1 MTTKVIGL
9 IQLTDPAA
17 FEIYRSQVG
26 ATVEQYGGQ
35 IAFRGEMLESF
46 WNELG
51 CQAFNA
57 YVELSFPRP
66 EDARAWAA
74 SPEYQA
80 LVPIRSQAMRLTHFA
95 VN

>member
-1 MTTKVIGL
+1 MSTKVIGL

-35 IAFRGEMLESF
+35 IAFRGEVTENF

-51 CQAFNA
+51 RQPGIPGACPHSQPGHAPDAFC
-57 YVELSFPRP
+57 R
-66 EDARAWAA
+66 
-74 SPEYQA
+74 
-80 LVPIRSQAMRLTHFA
+80 
-95 VN
+95 

>member
-1 MTTKVIGL
+1 MSTKVIGL

-17 FEIYRSQVG
+17 FEIYRNQVG

-35 IAFRGEMLESF
+35 IAFRGEVTENF

-51 CQAFNA
+51 SQPFNA
-57 YVELSFPRP
+57 YVELSFPSP
-66 EDARAWAA
+66 TEARAWAA

-80 LVPIRSQAMRLTHFA
+80 LVPIRSQAMRLTLFA

>member
-26 ATVEQYGGQ
+26 ATVEKYRGQ
-35 IAFRGEMLESF
+35 VVFRGQPLETF

-51 CQAFNA
+51 CGSFDA
-57 YVELSFPRP
+57 YVELNFPSP

-74 SPEYQA
+74 SPEYRE
-80 LVPIRSQAMRLTHFA
+80 LVAIRSQAMRLTLFA